1 MFKSLLAFTF
11 GLFLGQEFGS
21 VLPNVKNEG
30 IILYNQILR
39 SEFYKKLRN
48 DFDNNNKK

>member
-1 MFKSLLAFTF
+1 MFRTLIAFTLGVYF
-11 GLFLGQEFGS
+11 GQEFPT

-39 SEFYKKLRN
+39 SEFYKKLKS